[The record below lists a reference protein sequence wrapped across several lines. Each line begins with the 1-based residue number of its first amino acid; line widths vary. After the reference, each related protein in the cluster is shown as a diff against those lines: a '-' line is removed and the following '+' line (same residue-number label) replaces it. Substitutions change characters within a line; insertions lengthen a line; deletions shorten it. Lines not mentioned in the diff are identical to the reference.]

1 MNIKAIK
8 LSICTM
14 LIFVSMFLM
23 TACVGAGKIDVKAQK
38 YIKDKY
44 GFEVDVLEKPNINE
58 GNMGDTNFKVRK
70 KTGNKL
76 TFNIYIK
83 GMFFTKIIGDDYDIQ
98 SKTFEMKKAFE
109 QSNSAILNRAKVKS
123 IEFKSE
129 NDMES
134 FDYVDNGNVI
144 QHLKVNVVSANVKN
158 LFDTEKMNSIYEVL
172 KKFQE
177 FSDVYKPLDVKE
189 ISMSY
194 TNDVNKRITFDIDN
208 VHSIYSMS
216 DFKRESSTPYE
227 PPNIT
232 NFAQYSYYVEES
244 ALFKDFEGGLRS
256 LGYDYLNTKQMPV
269 FNQNLDLAF
278 ESDDYKIF
286 DIQLKGDI
294 DDVDKVYQLL
304 QFLTSAKLDV
314 YNVTIFSLDNK
325 YLEDYMNSISFHIPD
340 GVSKEIVKQAF
351 KEREEYIKELD

>member
-14 LIFVSMFLM
+14 LIFVSMFLL
-23 TACVGAGKIDVKAQK
+23 TACVGAGTIDVKAQK

-58 GNMGDTNFKVRK
+58 GNMGDTYFKVRK
-70 KTGNKL
+70 RTGNKL

-83 GMFFTKIIGDDYDIQ
+83 GMLFTKIIGDDYDIQ

-109 QSNSAILNRAKVKS
+109 KSNSEILSRAKVKS

-134 FDYVDNGNVI
+134 FDYADTGNVI

-194 TNDVNKRITFDIDN
+194 TNDINKRITFDIDN

-216 DFKRESSTPYE
+216 DFERESSTPYE

-232 NFAQYSYYVEES
+232 NFAQYSYYIEES

-256 LGYDYLNTKQMPV
+256 LGYDYLNTNQMPV
-269 FNQNLDLAF
+269 FNQDLDLAF
-278 ESDDYKIF
+278 ESDEYSIF
-286 DIQLKGDI
+286 DIQLKGNI
-294 DDVDKVYQLL
+294 DDVDQVYQLL
-304 QFLTSAKLDV
+304 QFLTSAKLEV
-314 YNVTIFSLDNK
+314 YNVRIFSLDNK
-325 YLEDYMNSISFHIPD
+325 YPEDYMNLISFHIPD